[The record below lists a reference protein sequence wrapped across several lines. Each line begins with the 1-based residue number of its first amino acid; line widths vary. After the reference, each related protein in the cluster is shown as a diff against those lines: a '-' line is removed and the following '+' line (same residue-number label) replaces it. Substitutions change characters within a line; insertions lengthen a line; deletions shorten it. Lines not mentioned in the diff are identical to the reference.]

1 MAASSDAGL
10 ELWGGVECTINR
22 VGDRYQSQIALSGHD
37 RRPEDLE
44 RFAALGIRALR
55 YPVLWEQV
63 APSGDPR
70 DADWQWPQERLGRLQ
85 RLGIEPIVGLVH
97 HGSGP
102 RHTHLLDPGFVDGLA
117 RHAGEVARRFPW
129 LRRFTPVNEP
139 LTTARFAG
147 AYGLWYPHGRDDAS
161 FVRALL
167 TQCQAI
173 AAAMRAIR
181 REIPGAELVQTD
193 DLGRVWSTPRLAYQ
207 ARFENE
213 RRWLGWDLLAGR
225 VDRHHPLWRYLLKHG
240 ASQSELHALQDEPSP
255 PDIVGIN
262 HYVTSDRWLDDRLER
277 YPDDL
282 HGGNGRDRY
291 VDVEAVRVSPD
302 PARGFAGPL
311 REAWERYRLPVAITE
326 VHLGC
331 SREEQLRWFLQAWRA
346 AQQARAAGVDVRAV
360 TAWSLLG
367 SFDWNTL
374 LTRFSGH
381 YEPGVFDVRGGEP
394 RPTAL
399 AGLVTALAT
408 GREPPA
414 SAWLRGAG
422 WWERP
427 IRLLP
432 SARQPAGEAPAGPSN
447 AAPPLLVTGATGTL
461 GRAFGR
467 LCEVRGLAYRLLRRN
482 DMDIGDPQ
490 SIAAALD
497 AARPWAVVNAAG
509 YVRVDDAEA
518 DGERCE
524 RENAH
529 GPRNL
534 AIACAARGI
543 PLVTFSSDLVFDGRS
558 TRPYLEHDP
567 VAPLNV
573 YGRSKARAEAAV
585 LASHP
590 GALVVRTSAFF
601 GPWDAYN
608 FLTRAMRTLGD
619 GGELAAADDLVVSPT
634 YVPDLVNACLDLLID
649 GAAGIWHLANPGSVS
664 WYEFARRT
672 ARLLD
677 VPVTRLHAVDHRHF
691 GWAAPRPPYVPLG
704 SGRGLLL
711 PPLEHAIERYAEA
724 HAEALVAAA

>member
-1 MAASSDAGL
+1 MTASRGAGL
-10 ELWGGVECTINR
+10 EVWGGVECTINR
-22 VGDRYQSQIALSGHD
+22 VGDRYQSQVALSGHD
-37 RRPEDLE
+37 RRIEDLE
-44 RFAALGIRALR
+44 RFAALGLRAIR
-55 YPVLWEQV
+55 YPVLWEHV
-63 APSGDPR
+63 APAGDPG
-70 DADWQWPQERLGRLQ
+70 DADWTWAHRRLGRLRQ
-85 RLGIEPIVGLVH
+85 LGLEPIVGLVH

-102 RHTHLLDPGFVDGLA
+102 RHTHLLDAGFVHGLA
-117 RHAGEVARRFPW
+117 RYAGEVARRFPW

-161 FVRALL
+161 FVCALL

-173 AAAMRAIR
+173 VAAMRAIR

-193 DLGRVWSTPRLAYQ
+193 DLGRVSSTPRLAYQ

-225 VDRHHPLWRYLLKHG
+225 VDRHHPLWRYLVKHG
-240 ASQSELHALQDEPSP
+240 ASPAELQALCDQPCP
-255 PDIVGIN
+255 PDLVGIN

-277 YPDDL
+277 YPDEL

-291 VDVEAVRVSPD
+291 VDVEAVRVSPE

-311 REAWERYRLPVAITE
+311 REAWERYRLPLAITE

-331 SREEQLRWFLQAWRA
+331 SREEQLRWFLQAWNA
-346 AQQARAAGVDVRAV
+346 ARQARAAGVDVRAV

-381 YEPGVFDVRGGEP
+381 YEPGVFDVRSGEP

-399 AGLVTALAT
+399 ARLVGALA
-408 GREPPA
+408 RDAEPPP
-414 SAWLRGAG
+414 SACSGGAG
-422 WWERP
+422 WWQRP

-432 SARQPAGEAPAGPSN
+432 SARHPAGEVPTLAAAG
-447 AAPPLLVTGATGTL
+447 APPLLVTGATGTL

-467 LCEVRGLAYRLLRRN
+467 LCEVRGLGCRLLRRS

-490 SIAAALD
+490 SVAAALD

-509 YVRVDDAEA
+509 YVRVDDAES

-524 RENAH
+524 RENAA
-529 GPRNL
+529 GPRHL
-534 AIACAARGI
+534 ALACAARGI

-567 VAPLNV
+567 VAPLNA

-608 FLTRAMRTLGD
+608 FLTRAIRTLRD

-649 GAAGIWHLANPGSVS
+649 GANGIWHLANPGSVT
-664 WYEFARRT
+664 WYEFARRA
-672 ARLLD
+672 ARLLE
-677 VPVTRLHAVDHRHF
+677 VPTGRLHAVGHRQF
-691 GWAAPRPPYVPLG
+691 GWAAPRPQYVPLG
-704 SGRGLLL
+704 SGRGSLL
-711 PPLEHAIERYAEA
+711 PPLEQALERYVQA
-724 HAEALVAAA
+724 HAAALVAAA